1 MHSTNSGAELSLR
14 NRREQSGGGRR
25 ARPDFEGLLASI
37 DIPDPFD
44 IQVFCDKIAKQRG
57 RALYLH
63 SIPGISGTDAPC
75 GIWIAT
81 EAGDHIFY
89 EAATSPLHRDHI
101 ILHEIG
107 HMLLEHSTL
116 IDGGRPGAST
126 VFSGIDPATVTSLL
140 TRASYATEDE
150 RDAERL
156 AGLIASKAD
165 ISSPHRTTA
174 HHQVLRRLG
183 NALGNS

>member
-1 MHSTNSGAELSLR
+1 MHRTNSGAELSLP
-14 NRREQSGGGRR
+14 NRRKQSGGGRK
-25 ARPDFEGLLASI
+25 ARPDFEGLLTSI
-37 DIPDPFD
+37 DVPDPFD

-63 SIPGISGTDAPC
+63 GIPGISGTDAPC

-81 EAGDHIFY
+81 KTADHIFY
-89 EAATSPLHRDHI
+89 EAATSPLHQDHI
-101 ILHEIG
+101 ILHEVG
-107 HMLLEHSTL
+107 HMLLEHSAI
-116 IDGGRPGAST
+116 IDDVRPGAGT
-126 VFSGIDPATVTSLL
+126 VFSGIDPATVNSLL
-140 TRASYATEDE
+140 NRASYATEDE

-156 AGLIASKAD
+156 AGLIAAKAD
-165 ISSPHRTTA
+165 ISSLHRATT